1 MAKEN
6 AQETSVF
13 AVRVHAALTFYCTS
27 VTTNCHRLGTPMN
40 QMVRTVFVQ
49 KLQKWTTKRLF
60 ANNTVLGTTC
70 GKNKRLTQHKLN
82 KFDLKKKQDR
92 KKYDSKAALFIN
104 SVNCIIHIYKVHLI
118 SSLSTS
124 GGRIDSKFLWNGST
138 PAEPRTFTVIFKWN
152 CWFRV
157 IILNVKEKFFIQV
170 IKSKIYTPSKVHI
183 YFSTLLF
190 TLVFCLRVS
199 VENIVGEL

>member
-1 MAKEN
+1 MKKEN

-27 VTTNCHRLGTPMN
+27 VTTNCHRVKSSRLGTPMN

-82 KFDLKKKQDR
+82 KFDLKKTR
-92 KKYDSKAALFIN
+92 PKKIRF
-104 SVNCIIHIYKVHLI
+104 
-118 SSLSTS
+118 
-124 GGRIDSKFLWNGST
+124 
-138 PAEPRTFTVIFKWN
+138 
-152 CWFRV
+152 
-157 IILNVKEKFFIQV
+157 
-170 IKSKIYTPSKVHI
+170 
-183 YFSTLLF
+183 
-190 TLVFCLRVS
+190 
-199 VENIVGEL
+199 